1 MGLNVKAKVLSTLS
15 RIQKTYDNNL
25 VLTISLL
32 VLVVFAL
39 GLAVFMFFF
48 TATPNVITITTGPVG
63 STYQTD
69 AEKYRKI
76 LVKEGIK
83 LIILPSE
90 GSTENL
96 NRLKSQKTRVDVGF
110 VQSGVVEDDTPEDN
124 NLASLGSINYQP
136 LMIFYSGDPK
146 TLLSEFKGQ
155 KIDIGQVGS
164 GTHTIALTLLKAN
177 GIEPGGDTTLVDR
190 TDQSPALN
198 LINNKIDALFLMGD
212 SAPTALLRQL
222 LHTPNIN
229 LFNVAQADGYTRRIN
244 YLHKLTLPKGAIDF
258 GKNIPSEDLSLIG
271 PTVELIARKD
281 LHPALSDALLDA
293 AREVHSSPGLFRKR
307 GEFPA
312 VMEHDLP
319 ISPDAARFY
328 ATGKSF
334 LYRNFPFWL
343 ASFINRALAVI
354 VPIGLLLI
362 PGLRILPSIYRWRI
376 QSRIYPW
383 YKNLLEIE
391 RVAFKATVNEE
402 ELDEQLKKLDH
413 IESAVNKLKIP
424 PSYGDLFYGLRGHIN
439 FVRDRITSI
448 KNSLQS

>member
-1 MGLNVKAKVLSTLS
+1 MKAKFFSTLS

-32 VLVVFAL
+32 VLIIFAL

-48 TATPNVITITTGPVG
+48 AATPNVITITAGPVG
-63 STYQTD
+63 SSYQTN
-69 AEKYRKI
+69 AEKYKTI
-76 LVKEGIK
+76 LAKEGIK

-90 GSTENL
+90 GSAENL
-96 NRLKSQKTRVDVGF
+96 NRLKAQKPKVDVGF
-110 VQSGVVEDDTPEDN
+110 VQSGMVQEDETTSN

-146 TLLSEFKGQ
+146 TLISEFKGQ
-155 KIDIGQVGS
+155 KIDIGQAGS
-164 GTHTIALTLLKAN
+164 GTRAIALTLLKAN
-177 GIEPGGDTTLVDR
+177 GIEPGGDTTLIDR
-190 TDQSPALN
+190 TDPSPAID
-198 LINNKIDALFLMGD
+198 LINGKIDALFLMGD
-212 SAPTALLRQL
+212 SAPTSLLRQL

-229 LFNVAQADGYTRRIN
+229 LFNVTQADGYARRID

-271 PTVELIARKD
+271 PTVELVARKD

-293 AREVHSSPGLFRKR
+293 AREVHSAPGLYRKR

-328 ATGKSF
+328 TTGKSF

-343 ASFINRALAVI
+343 ASLINRALAVI

-383 YKNLLEIE
+383 YRNLLEIE
-391 RVAFKATVNEE
+391 RVAFKNAVTEK
-402 ELDEQLKKLDH
+402 ELDEQLSKLDH
-413 IESAVNKLKIP
+413 IELAVNKMKIP
-424 PSYGDLFYGLRGHIN
+424 PSFGDLFYGLRVHIS
-439 FVRDRITSI
+439 FVRERIIAI
-448 KNSLQS
+448 KNSGAN